1 MKFALVAFVFAWGLA
16 AADDPPPVPAPASV
30 REVRHHF
37 DLAATRA
44 AANFHSLDSI
54 EANLDEQGAVL
65 HPQFSALRLR
75 IETALHEAGAAIG
88 ERDLPAAEDAIDRA
102 QALLDRF
109 ARQIGGY

>member
-1 MKFALVAFVFAWGLA
+1 VKFVLAAGLFALSLA
-16 AADDPPPVPAPASV
+16 AQEKPAPDPSAL
-30 REVRHHF
+30 RDVRHHF

-54 EANLDEQGAVL
+54 EANLREDGAVL
-65 HPQFSALRLR
+65 HPQLAALRLR
-75 IETALHEAGAAIG
+75 IETALREAGAAIG
-88 ERDLPAAEDAIDRA
+88 ERDLAAADQAIDRA